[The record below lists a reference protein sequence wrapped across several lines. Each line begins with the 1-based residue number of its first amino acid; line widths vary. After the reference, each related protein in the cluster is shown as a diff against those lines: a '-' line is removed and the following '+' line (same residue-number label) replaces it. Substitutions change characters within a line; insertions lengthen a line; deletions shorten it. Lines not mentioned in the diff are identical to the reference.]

1 MTLQEVGNR
10 FGFTRE
16 RARQLEARLTDR
28 LRDHI
33 RRELPDF
40 AELSVKRREE

>member
-1 MTLQEVGNR
+1 MTLQEVGDK

-28 LRDHI
+28 LREHL

-40 AELSVKRREE
+40 AELSVKRRED